1 MLVKYGWLILKL
13 SVVEEIRLAITKIF
27 GCLGNEEDRE
37 KEKVKEEKEEE
48 EEDDEVGDGRR
59 V

>member
-1 MLVKYGWLILKL
+1 MLVKYGWLLLKL

-27 GCLGNEEDRE
+27 GCLGNEEEEE

-48 EEDDEVGDGRR
+48 EEDDEVGDG
-59 V
+59 